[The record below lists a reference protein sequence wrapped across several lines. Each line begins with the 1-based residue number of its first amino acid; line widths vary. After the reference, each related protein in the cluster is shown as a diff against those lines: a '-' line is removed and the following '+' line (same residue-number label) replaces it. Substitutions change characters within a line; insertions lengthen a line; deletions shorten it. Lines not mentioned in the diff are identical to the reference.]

1 MINIHGQKLPS
12 CFARNDR
19 EIVKRRGTGPRFFL
33 YGLDE
38 ASGIAQT
45 FPSAMKGADIMGRK
59 KKMVRRTVHGVLV
72 QSVLVVGVIVHVI
85 ASERPARAETH
96 RFKPRV
102 GYPTFARREPVL
114 RIKPGDIVET
124 ETLWGEWYERPG
136 GKWPG
141 EVGPFYIE
149 GATPNDTLVVK
160 ILRLRPNRDVAIST
174 HNPTF
179 GVLAADRWTPMLTEP
194 IPARRYV
201 WKIDRE
207 RMTGTL
213 ELPESRMK
221 KIEVVLSPML
231 GRVATAPPGEEAFD
245 GLWPGPFGG
254 NMDASDVREG
264 ATVYLP
270 IFHEGALFYFGD
282 GHALQG
288 DGEICGSG
296 LETTMDVTFQFDL
309 IRGKTIAWPRFE
321 DADFLMVAGS
331 ARPLI
336 DAFRI
341 AHVEL
346 IKWLTEEY
354 GFNKW
359 EALQV
364 VSQVGVT
371 RVANTVD
378 PLYTVVA
385 KFPKKYLPR

>member
-1 MINIHGQKLPS
+1 MTQAFNFQRSFI
-12 CFARNDR
+12 R
-19 EIVKRRGTGPRFFL
+19 
-33 YGLDE
+33 
-38 ASGIAQT
+38 
-45 FPSAMKGADIMGRK
+45 
-59 KKMVRRTVHGVLV
+59 
-72 QSVLVVGVIVHVI
+72 LVVAMVI
-85 ASERPARAETH
+85 ATGCAVGVRAETH
-96 RFKPRV
+96 RFKPKV
-102 GYPTFARREPVL
+102 GYPTFAKREPVL
-114 RIKPGDIVET
+114 KIKPGDIVET
-124 ETLWGEWYERPG
+124 ETLWGEWYERAG

-149 GATPNDTLVVK
+149 GATTSDTLVVK
-160 ILRLRPNRDVAIST
+160 IVRLRPNRDTAVST

-179 GVLAADRWTPMLTEP
+179 GVLAADRWSPMLTDP
-194 IPARRYV
+194 IPAKRFV

-213 ELPESRMK
+213 DLPESRMK
-221 KIEVVLSPML
+221 QIEVQLSPML
-231 GRVATAPPGEEAFD
+231 GRVAVAPQGEESYD
-245 GLWPGPFGG
+245 GLWPGYFGG

-264 ATVYLP
+264 VTVYLP

-296 LETTMDVTFQFDL
+296 LETSMDVTFQFDV
-309 IRGKTIAWPRFE
+309 IKGKRIAWPRLE
-321 DADFLMVAGS
+321 NTEYIMVAGS
-331 ARPLI
+331 VRPLI

-341 AHVEL
+341 AQVEL
-346 IKWLTEEY
+346 IKWLVEEY

-359 EALQV
+359 EAFQV
-364 VSQVGVT
+364 TSQVGVT